1 MLNATRLK
9 EIRSGTI
16 DEHEI
21 VPDEQKI
28 QGSVTESE
36 PGNSNEDT
44 RENQVIMK
52 LPPVSSQNPSQAEI
66 TISKKVPNEANERGL
81 IDLVDNFF
89 DVQVSLEDP
98 NAA

>member
-1 MLNATRLK
+1 M
-9 EIRSGTI
+9 
-16 DEHEI
+16 
-21 VPDEQKI
+21 
-28 QGSVTESE
+28 TESE

-52 LPPVSSQNPSQAEI
+52 LPPVSTQNSSQAEI
-66 TISKKVPNEANERGL
+66 TISKKVPSESNERGL